1 MRRRSHILR
10 SRPHQRFYTQG
21 DHRFAAR
28 VARQA
33 LYQWLRQGRVA
44 VEALAF
50 IEPAQVG
57 MAEQPDRAVAAAEG
71 LLQQL
76 RGDAL
81 AALWRGDE
89 QPGKP
94 MSLGDGCQREPADDL
109 PLPGHPQL
117 PVAGR
122 THRRVVRAVELVQQ
136 WPQRFRQ
143 LCVVGIGHR
152 IHRWRGLARDYKR
165 AEVLGWVYT

>member
-21 DHRFAAR
+21 DHRLVAR
-28 VARQA
+28 VACQAIRQW
-33 LYQWLRQGRVA
+33 QRQGRVT
-44 VEALAF
+44 VEALAL

-57 MAEQPDRAVAAAEG
+57 MTEQPDRAVAGAEG

-81 AALWRGDE
+81 AALWRGDK

-94 MSLGDGCQREPADDL
+94 MSLGNRGQRQPADDL
-109 PLPGHPQL
+109 PLPGYPQL
-117 PVAGR
+117 SVAGR
-122 THRRVVRAVELVQQ
+122 THWRVVRA
-136 WPQRFRQ
+136 
-143 LCVVGIGHR
+143 
-152 IHRWRGLARDYKR
+152 
-165 AEVLGWVYT
+165 